1 MIVFSW
7 RLSALVIYS
16 VAGRQPG
23 SNSIWQYSVKRV
35 GDNAFLKIPK
45 FFKKCSMCFLGAIQR
60 FSQILA
66 YQHKGS
72 KAIWYSFVWTDK
84 TFAIQK
90 VNEMDGLET
99 WHRSVCIWLTVCSD
113 QFSPD
118 FKSKRSLR
126 HGSF

>member
-45 FFKKCSMCFLGAIQR
+45 FFKKCGVCFLGAIQR

-66 YQHKGS
+66 YQHKES

-90 VNEMDGLET
+90 KSMKWMVWKHDTVRFAYGSSYSIIVNVMLGPVLTGL
-99 WHRSVCIWLTVCSD
+99 
-113 QFSPD
+113 
-118 FKSKRSLR
+118 
-126 HGSF
+126 